1 MSCDNQW
8 AESHKNSVN
17 SQINYETPY
26 AFEGT
31 TGIDVDNAFIIFSFR
46 DVTTANII
54 LKFSPREVTRYWQ
67 HEKLPAIYRKISEQ
81 FSGIRLRQDNWDECD
96 SEKANKLSLSY
107 AEGIISALLSSV
119 IDAGYLWLTPCI
131 SSDEDGNITMEWH
144 KGQHELHIEVSEDEV
159 EYIKVWGTNIE
170 HEMHLDFLEKNNYL
184 TLWDWLLH
192 G

>member
-17 SQINYETPY
+17 SQINYEPTY
-26 AFEGT
+26 AFDGT
-31 TGIDVDNAFIIFSFR
+31 TGIGVDKAFIIFSFR

-54 LKFSPREVTRYWQ
+54 LKLSPREVTRYWQ
-67 HEKLPAIYRKISEQ
+67 HEKFSAIYRQISEQ
-81 FSGIRLRQDNWDECD
+81 FSTIRLRQDNWDECD
-96 SEKANKLSLSY
+96 SEKPNKLSLSY
-107 AEGIISALLSSV
+107 AEGIIIDLLSSV
-119 IDAGYLWLTPCI
+119 IDAGYLWLTPFI

-159 EYIKVWGTNIE
+159 EYIKVWGANIE
-170 HEMHLDFLEKNNYL
+170 HEMHLDFLKKNNYL